1 MALSYESFVE
11 YLDTEFC
18 LDQTT
23 DFKLRKEFMAKANSE
38 ALVKFPAN
46 FVGKKDAQD
55 FVKNVL
61 ANKYDGLLTKLKK
74 YD

>member
-1 MALSYESFVE
+1 
-11 YLDTEFC
+11 
-18 LDQTT
+18 
-23 DFKLRKEFMAKANSE
+23 MAKANSE

-61 ANKYDGLLTKLKK
+61 AGKYDGLLTKLKK
-74 YD
+74 YDSGFREPDPEPEGFKLNLPNPFA